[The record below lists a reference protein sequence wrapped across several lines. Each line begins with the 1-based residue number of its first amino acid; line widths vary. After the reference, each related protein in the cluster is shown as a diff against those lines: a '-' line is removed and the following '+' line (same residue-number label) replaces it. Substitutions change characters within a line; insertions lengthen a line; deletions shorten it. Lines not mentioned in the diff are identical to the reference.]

1 MDSLMK
7 NDMTYNELTYIK
19 SDINSFIIKLEEYS
33 KKHNIQLDQA
43 DKSFFS
49 IISKHIIFWKCMN
62 RNNRIGR
69 FYKVLISDGY
79 TYIISIIK
87 REIRYVY
94 VNERSIIENYIRLLI
109 NKTLEEDH
117 VTNKIFQEI
126 RNKTYKFAFS
136 NDDYSLIKS
145 EYGIS
150 CSYIHGG
157 KELDE
162 SLVYVFEEYIKT
174 EKYFKDKN
182 KYYARIQRVL
192 RLFDQ
197 MLVSLYTEEIDGAF
211 LRRKTILEYLIG
223 KECVEI
229 LFLDS

>member
-1 MDSLMK
+1 MK
-7 NDMTYNELTYIK
+7 NDMTYNELAHIK
-19 SDINSFIIKLEEYS
+19 SDINSFITKVEEYS
-33 KKHNIQLDQA
+33 EKYNLQLDQA

-49 IISKHIIFWKCMN
+49 IISKHIIFWKYMN

-69 FYKVLISDGY
+69 FYKVLISDAY
-79 TYIISIIK
+79 NYIISIIK

-94 VNERSIIENYIRLLI
+94 VNERSIIENYTRLLI

-117 VTNKIFQEI
+117 VTDKIFKEI
-126 RNKTYKFAFS
+126 KNKTYKFVFS

-145 EYGIS
+145 EYSVS

-157 KELDE
+157 KVLDE
-162 SLVYVFEEYIKT
+162 SLVYVFEEYMKI
-174 EKYFKDKN
+174 EKDFKDKN
-182 KYYARIQRVL
+182 KYYARIQRIL

-197 MLVSLYTEEIDGAF
+197 MLVSLYSEEIYGAF

-229 LFLDS
+229 LFLNS